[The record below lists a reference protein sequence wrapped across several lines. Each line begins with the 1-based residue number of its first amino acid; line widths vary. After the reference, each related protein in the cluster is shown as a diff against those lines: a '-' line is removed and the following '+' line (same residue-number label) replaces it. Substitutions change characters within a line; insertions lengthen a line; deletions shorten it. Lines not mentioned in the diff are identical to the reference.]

1 MRRGGAFSYDFNHM
15 NTSKPDQRLI
25 DLLPPAVL
33 AECEA
38 LHLHKGEKLF
48 TTGQQPRYLFW
59 VHAGQVVLERSA
71 ANGSSV
77 VLQRTHQG
85 FVSEASLQSPRYH
98 CDAVVVLDAHI
109 TRVPVPALL
118 QALTDDPA
126 FALRWIA
133 MLNQEVRRLRLQ
145 CERLNLKGVQARVLH
160 WLETEGKGGCC
171 AVTAGYKSL
180 AAELGVSHEA
190 LYRALAEMVDAGLV
204 LREPERLC
212 LKSERPLTHSQ

>member
-1 MRRGGAFSYDFNHM
+1 M
-15 NTSKPDQRLI
+15 NTTPTDPRLL
-25 DLLPPAVL
+25 DLLPPALLADCEVL
-33 AECEA
+33 Q
-38 LHLHKGEKLF
+38 LRKGEKLF

-59 VHAGQVVLERSA
+59 VHAGQVVLERVA

-77 VLQRTHQG
+77 VLQRTQQG

-98 CDAVVVLDAHI
+98 CDAVVVVDAHI

-118 QALTDDPA
+118 QALTHDPA
-126 FALRWIA
+126 FALRWIG

-190 LYRALAEMVDAGLV
+190 LYRALADMVDAGLV
-204 LREPERLC
+204 LRETERLC